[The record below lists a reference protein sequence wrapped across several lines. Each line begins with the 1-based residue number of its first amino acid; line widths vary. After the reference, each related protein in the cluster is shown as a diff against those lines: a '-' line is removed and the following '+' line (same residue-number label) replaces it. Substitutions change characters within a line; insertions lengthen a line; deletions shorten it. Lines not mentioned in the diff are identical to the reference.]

1 MTRRS
6 GKTANQV
13 ERLEQMLAAMTDEGL
28 LNAFAALTHRLH
40 AADRKKGADLLAL
53 SIRSQ
58 RDHVKDEIL
67 RRMEPR

>member
-1 MTRRS
+1 
-6 GKTANQV
+6 
-13 ERLEQMLAAMTDEGL
+13 MLAAMTDEGL